1 MRSTLCFLF
10 WAKTKFVWDNRAG
23 LQKQFHKL
31 QFLFFPIKLTYIYIY
46 ICIFFFLKGFW
57 SEFERSKESS
67 LFSFKAFS
75 SLNAVACSKWNHC
88 GLFHSRS
95 KKYLSL
101 FLAVCHIT
109 VNVDRTSSFNVAF
122 KLERSH
128 QLTAF
133 LEVGRKKNHGQADSW
148 ASFRISHSS
157 VARETIRR

>member
-1 MRSTLCFLF
+1 MCSTLCFLF
-10 WAKTKFVWDNRAG
+10 WAKTNLRMRQRSRITKTVSQITVFIFSNKVN
-23 LQKQFHKL
+23 L
-31 QFLFFPIKLTYIYIY
+31 YIYI
-46 ICIFFFLKGFW
+46 FFFKKKGFW

-157 VARETIRR
+157 VARETVRR